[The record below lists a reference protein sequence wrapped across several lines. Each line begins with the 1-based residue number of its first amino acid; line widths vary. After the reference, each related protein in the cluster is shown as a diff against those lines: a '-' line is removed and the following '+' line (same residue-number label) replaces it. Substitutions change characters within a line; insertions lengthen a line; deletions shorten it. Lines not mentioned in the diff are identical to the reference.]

1 MRYTVPLTAH
11 ITLDLVTT
19 QPWAERFL
27 PELLAGWPPPD
38 LSALVHA
45 ADDVPHTAVFIPFT
59 LTLTDDLSP
68 LLPNLPPIFQDKKD
82 GLLDVY
88 QPTAVQFLLHFP
100 DGALVQVDL
109 AKQTA
114 QGSFTPA
121 ILDNSRLEDVIFT
134 SLAPLLRRH
143 GCYLVHAFA
152 AVCLEADT
160 PAAVLV
166 VGPTRSGKTTTGLQ
180 LVLSGWRLLAND
192 VVLLQA
198 TAEGEI
204 YAYPWP
210 GLITVRP
217 YTFELLP
224 HLAEHIGSPA
234 FRPTTNV
241 TLTSAQIAG
250 DKWGTAVPVRA
261 IYFPHIQNNQPHS
274 RLMPQKRAL
283 SLATLLQESLDRWD
297 TEQIA
302 SHSHL
307 LHQLVHQA
315 ATYKLQLGQD
325 VAQLPE
331 LLMVDG

>member
-1 MRYTVPLTAH
+1 MRHTIPLTAH

-19 QPWAERFL
+19 QPWAEPFL
-27 PELLAGWPPPD
+27 TELLAGWPPSD
-38 LSALVHA
+38 LFRT
-45 ADDVPHTAVFIPFT
+45 ADNHDKVDTAVSIPFT
-59 LTLTDDLSP
+59 LTQTDALPP
-68 LLPNLPPIFQDKKD
+68 LPPDLPPIFQDKND
-82 GLLDVY
+82 DLLDVY
-88 QPTAVQFLLHFP
+88 QPTAEQFLLHFP
-100 DGALVQVDL
+100 DGALVQIDL
-109 AKQTA
+109 AAQTV
-114 QGSFTPA
+114 QGSFTSA
-121 ILDNSRLEDVIFT
+121 VLHNSRLEDVIFT

-152 AVCLEADT
+152 AVCSEAAT

-204 YAYPWP
+204 YAHPWP

-224 HLAEHIGSPA
+224 QLAEHIGSPA
-234 FRPTTNV
+234 FRPTENV
-241 TLTSAQIAG
+241 TLTSEQIAG
-250 DKWGTAVPVRA
+250 DKWGTAVPVRT
-261 IYFPHIQNNQPHS
+261 IYFPHIQKNKSHS
-274 RLMPQKRAL
+274 KLVPQKRAL
-283 SLATLLQESLDRWD
+283 ALATLLQESLDRWD

-302 SHSHL
+302 PHSQL
-307 LHQLVHQA
+307 LHQLVNQA
-315 ATYKLQLGQD
+315 ATYKLQLGQA

-331 LLMVDG
+331 LLMVDS